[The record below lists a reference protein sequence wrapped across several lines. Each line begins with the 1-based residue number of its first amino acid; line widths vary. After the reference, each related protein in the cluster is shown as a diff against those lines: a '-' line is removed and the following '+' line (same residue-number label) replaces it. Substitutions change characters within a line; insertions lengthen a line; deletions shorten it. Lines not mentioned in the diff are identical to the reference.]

1 MAARPFPACLAF
13 PLVASALDWFAAYGE
28 HNLAALPDNGQRTIG
43 DHETQ
48 SRQLFRPSRHHH
60 AVPSMSIL
68 LSDAGLHKHLLP
80 LTHTRPVGA
89 LRAGIHTIAG
99 SWQRLTDL
107 PVGFRTEAYLRAK
120 FPEVGGGRLWEVHG
134 GMLPTAAIAAAVLDL
149 DPGEALVQGGRPLAF
164 CSEGYSHTAEMD
176 WTMAPAYFSQK
187 EFSGQAT
194 LMERPW
200 HLFQHCGAAIANDF
214 AMLAEGRRSGPLS
227 ALNTVI
233 GDAAK
238 VFLEPGAKVEASILN
253 TTNGPI
259 WIGRDAEVMEGCM
272 IRGPFALGDHSQLK
286 MGAKIYGASSFGPE
300 CRVGG
305 EVNNSVILG
314 YSNKGHDGFLGNSV
328 LGEWCNL
335 GADTNTSNLKN
346 TYGEV
351 KAWSYAAEAFAPT
364 GQQFL
369 GLVMGDHAKSGINT
383 MFNTGTVAGV
393 CANVFGSGFP
403 DKHIPAFSWGG
414 GATYALDK
422 ALETCRVVMQRR
434 SVLLDAAD
442 RKILAEVFRL
452 TESYRT

>member
-1 MAARPFPACLAF
+1 MA
-13 PLVASALDWFAAYGE
+13 
-28 HNLAALPDNGQRTIG
+28 
-43 DHETQ
+43 
-48 SRQLFRPSRHHH
+48 
-60 AVPSMSIL
+60 IL
-68 LSDAGLHKHLLP
+68 LSDAGLHRHLLP

-89 LRAGIHTIAG
+89 LRAGIFTFAEA
-99 SWQRLTDL
+99 WQRLTGL
-107 PVGFRTEAYLRAK
+107 PVGYHTKDYLQQK
-120 FPEVGGGRLWEVHG
+120 FPAVDADRIFEVHG
-134 GMLPTAAIAAAVLDL
+134 GLLPCPALAGAVLDL
-149 DPGEALVQGGRPLAF
+149 EPGQALVKDGRPLAF
-164 CSEGYSHTAEMD
+164 CLEGGARTEDPHWAQP
-176 WTMAPAYFSQK
+176 PAYLAPIAYHSDVH
-187 EFSGQAT
+187 
-194 LMERPW
+194 LIERPW
-200 HLFQHCGAAIANDF
+200 HLFQLCGKAIAYD
-214 AMLAEGRRSGPLS
+214 LAVASQGHPST
-227 ALNTVI
+227 ALPASNTVI
-233 GDAAK
+233 GDPAL
-238 VFLEPGAKVEASILN
+238 VFLERGANVEASILN

-286 MGAKIYGASSFGPE
+286 MGAKIYGACSFGPE

-351 KAWSYAAEAFAPT
+351 KAWSYAVEAFAPT

-403 DKHIPAFSWGG
+403 AKHIPAFSWGG

-434 SVLLDAAD
+434 SVPQDAAD

>member
-1 MAARPFPACLAF
+1 MA
-13 PLVASALDWFAAYGE
+13 
-28 HNLAALPDNGQRTIG
+28 
-43 DHETQ
+43 
-48 SRQLFRPSRHHH
+48 
-60 AVPSMSIL
+60 IL
-68 LSDAGLHKHLLP
+68 LSDAGLHRHLLP

-89 LRAGIHTIAG
+89 LRAGIFTFAEA
-99 SWQRLTDL
+99 WQRLTGL
-107 PVGFRTEAYLRAK
+107 PVGFHTESYLQEK
-120 FPEVGGGRLWEVHG
+120 FPAVVADRVLEVHG
-134 GMLPTAAIAAAVLDL
+134 GLLPCPALAGAVLDL
-149 DPGEALVQGGRPLAF
+149 EPGQALVKDGRPLAF
-164 CSEGYSHTAEMD
+164 CLEGGARAEGLH
-176 WTMAPAYFSQK
+176 WARTPAYLDPIIYTSDVH
-187 EFSGQAT
+187 

-351 KAWSYAAEAFAPT
+351 KAWSYATEAFAPT
-364 GQQFL
+364 GQHFL

-422 ALETCRVVMQRR
+422 ALDTCRVVMQRR
-434 SVLLDAAD
+434 SVPLDAAD